1 MLDLKIRKM
10 RDNLPKISIVMPC
23 LNSVDFIERSI
34 RSVIEQEYKN
44 IELFIKDGGSS
55 DGTLE
60 IIRHYAKKYPRL
72 LRWISEKDKGQADAI
87 NKGMKKVNGDIL
99 THLNADDVYKEGAL
113 RKVSEYFMKNPNVMW
128 AYGKADIINAND
140 KEIRRWITLYK
151 NFWLKNYSYNTLLV
165 LNYISSM
172 ACFWRKEAAKEVG
185 ESDINQPFVIDYH
198 YWLRL
203 GKKYK
208 AGVINEYLS
217 SFRISYS
224 NKSSIAFVKQF
235 QDEFNVAK
243 RFTNN
248 NLILF
253 LHLLHYNLIIFI
265 YSILKIIKNFTSRNS
280 NIQGSA

>member
-1 MLDLKIRKM
+1 
-10 RDNLPKISIVMPC
+10 MPC
-23 LNSVDFIERSI
+23 LNSVDYIERSI
-34 RSVIEQEYKN
+34 RSIIEQDYKN
-44 IELFIKDGGSS
+44 IELFIKDAGST

-60 IIRHYAKKYPRL
+60 IIKHYAKKYPRFI
-72 LRWISEKDKGQADAI
+72 RWISEKDKGQAEAI
-87 NKGMKKVNGDIL
+87 NIGMKKVNGDIL
-99 THLNADDVYKEGAL
+99 THLNADDVYKVGAL

-140 KEIRRWITLYK
+140 KEIRRWITVYK

-165 LNYISSM
+165 LNYISQM

-185 ESDINQPFVIDYH
+185 ELDVTQYFVIDYD

-203 GKKYK
+203 GKKYR

-217 SFRISYS
+217 SFRITHL
-224 NKSSIAFVKQF
+224 NKSSLGFIKQF
-235 QDEFNVAK
+235 RDEFNVAK

-248 NLILF
+248 NFILF

-265 YSILKIIKNFTSRNS
+265 YSILKIIRNFTSRDS
-280 NIQGSA
+280 NIQSSA

>member
-1 MLDLKIRKM
+1 MSN
-10 RDNLPKISIVMPC
+10 NLPRIAIVMPC
-23 LNSVDFIERSI
+23 LNSVDYIERSI
-34 RSVIEQEYKN
+34 RSIIEQDYKN
-44 IELFIKDGGSS
+44 IELFIKDAGST

-60 IIRHYAKKYPRL
+60 IIRHYAKKYPRFI
-72 LRWISEKDKGQADAI
+72 RWISEKDKGQAEAI
-87 NKGMKKVNGDIL
+87 NIGMKKLNGDIL
-99 THLNADDVYKEGAL
+99 THLNADDVYKVGAL
-113 RKVSEYFMKNPNVMW
+113 RLVAEYFMKNPNVMW

-140 KEIRRWITLYK
+140 KEIRRWITVYK

-165 LNYISSM
+165 LNYISQM

-185 ESDINQPFVIDYH
+185 ELDVTQYFVIDYD

-217 SFRISYS
+217 SFRITHL
-224 NKSSIAFVKQF
+224 NKSTIGFVRQF

-243 RFTNN
+243 RFTDN

-265 YSILKIIKNFTSRNS
+265 YSILKIIRNFTSRDS
-280 NIQGSA
+280 NIQSSA

>member
-1 MLDLKIRKM
+1 MSN
-10 RDNLPKISIVMPC
+10 NLPRIAIVMPC
-23 LNSVDFIERSI
+23 LNSVDYIERSI
-34 RSVIEQEYKN
+34 RSIIEQDYKN
-44 IELFIKDGGSS
+44 IELFIKDAGST

-60 IIRHYAKKYPRL
+60 IIRHYAKKYPRFI
-72 LRWISEKDKGQADAI
+72 RWISEKDKGQAEAI
-87 NKGMKKVNGDIL
+87 NIGMKKVNGDIL
-99 THLNADDVYKEGAL
+99 THLNADDVYKAGAL
-113 RKVSEYFMKNPNVMW
+113 RKVSEYFMKNPDVMW

-140 KEIRRWITLYK
+140 KEIRRWITVYK

-165 LNYISSM
+165 LNYISQM

-185 ESDINQPFVIDYH
+185 ELDVTQYFVIDYD

-203 GKKYK
+203 GKKYR

-217 SFRISYS
+217 SFRITHL
-224 NKSSIAFVKQF
+224 NKSSLGFIRQF
-235 QDEFNVAK
+235 RDEFNVAK

-265 YSILKIIKNFTSRNS
+265 YSILKIIRNFTSRDS
-280 NIQGSA
+280 NIQSSA